1 MGGYL
6 YPWPSA
12 RCPQIA
18 PFQLIYSSFTDGFR
32 VKLQGERCINL
43 TFSRIHVLH
52 ARLIPSKVQ
61 QPSSGLYLVV
71 GSFGLRG
78 PWLVPPSK
86 VGSLSKPSVGTFV
99 TEGYLPRPFEGLVLL
114 ACAPERAVASF
125 GPPKVGSLAW
135 GDLVSDCRPS
145 GVLAFLRWS
154 AANELGSIFD
164 GGIDLREST
173 RRSNPQQ

>member
-1 MGGYL
+1 M
-6 YPWPSA
+6 
-12 RCPQIA
+12 
-18 PFQLIYSSFTDGFR
+18 YSSFTDGFR
-32 VKLQGERCINL
+32 IKLQGERCTNP

-114 ACAPERAVASF
+114 ACAPGRAVASF

-135 GDLVSDCRPS
+135 GDLANDGRPS
-145 GVLAFLRWS
+145 GVLAFLRWRP
-154 AANELGSIFD
+154 ANELGSVFE
-164 GGIDLREST
+164 GGIDLRKSI
-173 RRSNPQQ
+173 RRSNPQHKPRIKVKSI